1 MEMPAV
7 IFQSQ
12 SWLKLVEG
20 GDILK
25 KTGGK
30 DNPLKRVSVCE
41 SEINITFPEVTSWL
55 S

>member
-12 SWLKLVEG
+12 PRLKLVKG

-30 DNPLKRVSVCE
+30 GNPLK
-41 SEINITFPEVTSWL
+41 
-55 S
+55 